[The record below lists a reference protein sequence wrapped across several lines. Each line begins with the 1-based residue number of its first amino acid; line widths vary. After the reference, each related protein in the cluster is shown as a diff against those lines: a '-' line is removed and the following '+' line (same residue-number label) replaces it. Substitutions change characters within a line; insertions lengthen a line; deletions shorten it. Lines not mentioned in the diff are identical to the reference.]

1 MDGCLYFVG
10 LDGRRRQTL
19 VAHSRPVSVLRSSG
33 ERVVSG
39 GYDGMVVVHRLSDL
53 EREAA
58 VTIHNGNN
66 VTSLALD
73 TVSAGF
79 HTVFFCWGGGHC
91 QSVSMRLTEG
101 YCKSWD
107 YILCLQNK
115 PYSNIFH

>member
-10 LDGRRRQTL
+10 VDGRRRQTL

-73 TVSAGF
+73 TVSEGF
-79 HTVFFCWGGGHC
+79 IQDFLLGVGEGEKFVGHC
-91 QSVSMRLTEG
+91 HSAPQGRCVAQPSRLVSLSPSPQE
-101 YCKSWD
+101 
-107 YILCLQNK
+107 L
-115 PYSNIFH
+115 

>member
-1 MDGCLYFVG
+1 M
-10 LDGRRRQTL
+10 
-19 VAHSRPVSVLRSSG
+19 AHSRPVSVLRSSG

-73 TVSAGF
+73 TVSVGVA
-79 HTVFFCWGGGHC
+79 
-91 QSVSMRLTEG
+91 
-101 YCKSWD
+101 YCVGVYMCSPQD
-107 YILCLQNK
+107 L
-115 PYSNIFH
+115 

>member
-1 MDGCLYFVG
+1 MDGCLYLVG

-79 HTVFFCWGGGHC
+79 FVVGGREEREKFVGALPKREYETH
-91 QSVSMRLTEG
+91 
-101 YCKSWD
+101 
-107 YILCLQNK
+107 
-115 PYSNIFH
+115 